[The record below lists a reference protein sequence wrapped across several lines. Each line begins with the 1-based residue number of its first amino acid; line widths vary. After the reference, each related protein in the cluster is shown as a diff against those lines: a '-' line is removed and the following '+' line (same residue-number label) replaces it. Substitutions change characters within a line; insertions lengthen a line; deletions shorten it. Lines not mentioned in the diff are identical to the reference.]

1 MTPLQIPSPERLLLA
16 VDTSDWAPW
25 AASIW
30 PGAVKWGLVLTAVVL
45 ILAVSSVVKRAVLF
59 VGHRVTRNKEEFE
72 NSSWDLAASASR
84 FLAAF
89 IMLPLP
95 LGLAGYDWRALI
107 DKYGPGV
114 FGATA
119 VLVVAVIAAN
129 SIASSLRKFGAKAH
143 AHSGADDTLIA
154 FSASLVKYIIFAV
167 AFVFALSQLG
177 FPAASLAAVLGAA
190 GLAIGLALQDT
201 LKSVAAGV
209 MLAIFRPFR
218 IGDYVGVAGLEGTIT
233 NITPFTTSLRQI
245 DNKIVSITND
255 KVWGDPL
262 INFTAESERR
272 LDMFFDISY
281 NDDIDHAMTVV
292 QDIANEH
299 PLVLKR
305 DTTWVGVHALAESS
319 VQLRL
324 RAWVATPDFVQVR
337 ADLNKNVKQTFDKE
351 GISIPYPHQV
361 QVDDPGSMKRR
372 AEQRQRELG
381 YLKSADQPKSHEVSA
396 NVPAGPDGDGSD
408 D

>member
-1 MTPLQIPSPERLLLA
+1 MTPFQIPSPEQMLLSI
-16 VDTSDWAPW
+16 DTSTWPEW
-25 AASIW
+25 AAAVW
-30 PGAVKWGLVLTAVVL
+30 PGTVKWGLVLAAIVL
-45 ILAVSSVVKRAVLF
+45 ILAASSVVKQAVLF
-59 VGHRVTRNKEEFE
+59 VGRRLMKNKEDFE

-89 IMLPLP
+89 ILLPLP

-119 VLVVAVIAAN
+119 VLVVAVVAAN

-154 FSASLVKYIIFAV
+154 FSASLVKYIIFAI
-167 AFVFALSQLG
+167 AIVFALSQLG

-262 INFTAESERR
+262 INFTAETRRR

-281 NDDIDHAMTVV
+281 NDNIDQALTVV
-292 QDIANEH
+292 QDVANDH
-299 PLVLKR
+299 PLVLMK

-324 RAWVATPDFVQVR
+324 RAWVPTSDFVQVR
-337 ADLNKNVKQTFDKE
+337 ADLNKNVKQTFDKV

-372 AEQRQRELG
+372 AEQRQKELG
-381 YLKSADQPKSHEVSA
+381 LLKAADRSKSHDVSDHA
-396 NVPAGPDGDGSD
+396 PDTSDGDGPD

>member
-1 MTPLQIPSPERLLLA
+1 MTTLNIPTPAEFLLA
-16 VDTSDWAPW
+16 LDTSAWPGW
-25 AASIW
+25 AAAIW
-30 PGAVKWGLVLTAVVL
+30 PNAVKWGLVLASVL
-45 ILAVSSVVKRAVLF
+45 LIFILSSVVRRIILF
-59 VGHRVTRNKEEFE
+59 VGRRLTKNKEDFE
-72 NSSWDLAASASR
+72 NSSWALAGSAGRILS
-84 FLAAF
+84 F
-89 IMLPLP
+89 IVMLPLP
-95 LGLAGYDWRALI
+95 LGLAGFDWRALI

-114 FGATA
+114 FGAVVVLALA
-119 VLVVAVIAAN
+119 VVIAN
-129 SIASSLRKFGAKAH
+129 SVSSSLRRLGARAH

-167 AFVFALSQLG
+167 AIVLALSQLG

-262 INFTAESERR
+262 INFTAEPQRR
-272 LDMFFDISY
+272 LDLFFDISY
-281 NDDIDHAMTVV
+281 NDDIDHAMSVLLKL
-292 QDIANEH
+292 ANEH
-299 PLVLKR
+299 PHVLQK
-305 DTTWVGVHALAESS
+305 DTTWTGVHALADSS
-319 VQLRL
+319 VKLRL
-324 RAWVATPDFVQVR
+324 RAWVATSDFVQIR
-337 ADLNKNVKQTFDKE
+337 ADLNKSVKQTFDKE

-361 QVDDPGSMKRR
+361 QVDDPRSLALRIKLQQDAAQKKKAAMPR
-372 AEQRQRELG
+372 EQEPSTGLP
-381 YLKSADQPKSHEVSA
+381 DDDEDE
-396 NVPAGPDGDGSD
+396 AG
-408 D
+408 

>member
-1 MTPLQIPSPERLLLA
+1 MTTFTIPALDELLLA
-16 VDTSDWAPW
+16 IDTSAWPAW
-25 AASIW
+25 AAAIW
-30 PGAVKWGLVLTAVVL
+30 PNAVKWGLVLASVAL
-45 ILAVSSVVKRAVLF
+45 ILILSSIVKRVILF
-59 VGHRVTRNKEEFE
+59 IGHRATKNPEEFE

-84 FLAAF
+84 FLTMF
-89 IMLPLP
+89 ILLPLP

-107 DKYGPGV
+107 DKHGPGV
-114 FGATA
+114 LGAVF
-119 VLVVAVIAAN
+119 VLVVAVIVAN
-129 SIASSLRKFGAKAH
+129 SVAKSLRRFGARAH

-201 LKSVAAGV
+201 LKAVAAGV

-218 IGDYVGVAGLEGTIT
+218 IGDYVGVADLEGTVT
-233 NITPFTTSLRQI
+233 NITPFVTTLLQI
-245 DNKIVSITND
+245 DNKVVSITND

-262 INFTAESERR
+262 INFTGETQRR
-272 LDMFFDISY
+272 IDLIFDISY
-281 NDDIDHAMTVV
+281 NDDIDKALAVLIEV
-292 QDIANEH
+292 ANDH
-299 PLVLKR
+299 PRVLQKS
-305 DTTWVGVHALAESS
+305 TTWTGVQALAESS

-324 RAWVATPDFVQVR
+324 RAWTATSEFLQVR
-337 ADLNKNVKQTFDKE
+337 ADLLKTAKQTFDKQ

-372 AEQRQRELG
+372 AELRMQTFSQ
-381 YLKSADQPKSHEVSA
+381 LKAVDSPKSQEVSA
-396 NVPAGPDGDGSD
+396 GIPDDGDGSED
-408 D
+408 

>member
-1 MTPLQIPSPERLLLA
+1 MTTFTIPAPDELLLA
-16 VDTSDWAPW
+16 IDTSAWPAWAV
-25 AASIW
+25 AVW
-30 PGAVKWGLVLTAVVL
+30 PNAVKWGLVLASVGL
-45 ILAVSSVVKRAVLF
+45 ILIISSIVKRVILF
-59 VGHRVTRNKEEFE
+59 IGRRVSKNPEEFE

-84 FLAAF
+84 FLTMF
-89 IMLPLP
+89 ILLPLP

-107 DKYGPGV
+107 ERHGPGV
-114 FGATA
+114 MGAVF
-119 VLVVAVIAAN
+119 VLVVAVVIAN
-129 SIASSLRKFGAKAH
+129 SVAKSLRRFGARAH

-218 IGDYVGVAGLEGTIT
+218 IGDYVGVADLEGTVT

-262 INFTAESERR
+262 INFTAESQRR
-272 LDMFFDISY
+272 LDLIFDISY
-281 NDDIDHAMTVV
+281 NDDIDKAMSVVLTV
-292 QDIANEH
+292 ANDH
-299 PLVLKR
+299 PQVLQKS
-305 DTTWVGVHALAESS
+305 TTWIGVHALAESS

-324 RAWVATPDFVQVR
+324 RAWVATNDFLQIR
-337 ADLNKNVKQTFDKE
+337 ADLYKGVKQAFDKE
-351 GISIPYPHQV
+351 SISIPYPHQV
-361 QVDDPGSMKRR
+361 QVDDPGSLKRR
-372 AEQRQRELG
+372 EELRM
-381 YLKSADQPKSHEVSA
+381 KSLSMMKAAAAPKSSEVSA
-396 NVPAGPDGDGSD
+396 DIPGDESSED
-408 D
+408 